1 MKDACITIKNN
12 TVASEV
18 RNSSVG
24 KLISSVRS
32 ESKFTSV
39 WINHE
44 GTSYQF
50 LNEEQQPIQI
60 ELSRLILERN
70 ISNGDD
76 CKLNVFQARM
86 GEFNMVLK
94 FREVNTKLKNQNF
107 SEKEGNKA
115 MNTEYDENIRYL
127 FPRLYCMVDFYVNS
141 SLPSHWEAIGTEI
154 LSDLTVDDILRPLFY
169 LYCYT
174 VLKQLHQG
182 GYAHRDPHR
191 GNFMK
196 DSKNRIKLID
206 QDEII
211 PLPTN
216 RPNMAKFL
224 QILDSLELLFW
235 FNSHCDVFTKYRDDS
250 DKLIA
255 LWHIA
260 YTNSPTHTLH
270 LVPYGY
276 VYYKKWNNLD
286 KIEDFLKNQV
296 ERKQGKTYWMYLE
309 SVTLEDIHTYFYK
322 IFSTVKN
329 MKEIKAQ
336 IENLTGTN
344 TTRQAPAIQP

>member
-1 MKDACITIKNN
+1 MKNACITIKNN
-12 TVASEV
+12 ITASKV
-18 RNSSVG
+18 RSSSVG

-32 ESKFTSV
+32 ESIFTSV

-50 LNEEQQPIQI
+50 LNERPPIQI
-60 ELSRLILERN
+60 ELSQLIMEKSL
-70 ISNGDD
+70 SNGDD

-94 FREVNTKLKNQNF
+94 FREVNTELKNEKF

-141 SLPSHWEAIGTEI
+141 SPPSHWEAIGTEI
-154 LSDLTVDDILRPLFY
+154 LSELTVDDRSQPLFY
-169 LYCYT
+169 SHCYT
-174 VLKQLHQG
+174 VLRQLHRG
-182 GYAHRDPHR
+182 GYAHRDPHG

-196 DSKNRIKLID
+196 NSRNHIKLID

-216 RPNMAKFL
+216 RPTLAKFL
-224 QILDSLELLFW
+224 QILDSIELLFW
-235 FNSHCDVFTKYRDDS
+235 NNFYCEVFPNTDFNKKV
-250 DKLIA
+250 A
-255 LWHIA
+255 LWHMA
-260 YTNSPTHTLH
+260 YTYSPTHTPH

-276 VYYKKWNNLD
+276 VYYKKLNNLD
-286 KIEDFLKNQV
+286 KMEDFLQNLV

-309 SVTLEDIHTYFYK
+309 SVTLEDIQTYFYR
-322 IFSTVKN
+322 IFSTIKN
-329 MKEIKAQ
+329 MQEMQIQ
-336 IENLTGTN
+336 IENLTGTK
-344 TTRQAPAIQP
+344 TTKKTQAIQP